1 LKHTQFKYNKEA
13 YTMQYKITI
22 KNQSYNVSGKKREV
36 QNLAGR
42 IRDAVELNHHF
53 KELTGVI
60 GISERSSTMMS
71 LFGTEDFKIIDT
83 ESYNKEIAE
92 LLAMIDGAKQ
102 ADFQSIIIK
111 AKTIHAKHIP
121 IVDKRRTPE
130 QEKER
135 KAKYTADQE
144 EQEKQANIK
153 ADKDNAEKERL
164 LQEYPYLII
173 QDGNIKSRV
182 LAAKNIRIELSKAFP
197 GQKFSVTSE
206 SYSGGDS
213 VDVHWTDG
221 PTDDEV
227 NKIINKYQYGT
238 FDGMEDIYNYH
249 TTVFNNT
256 FGDTKYVLG
265 QRSIS
270 DEKYHETGAKMGYPD
285 FKYER
290 FKGFSGVDFDTEK
303 MICREVRKISFYVA
317 PTKSTPT
324 PDKSGPDNI
333 DKPTM
338 QLNEERNGVE
348 IKFPGKPRQT
358 IIETL
363 KANGF
368 RWSRFQGLWWA
379 KQNEKTLQIA
389 EGLTV

>member
-1 LKHTQFKYNKEA
+1 
-13 YTMQYKITI
+13 MQYKIKI
-22 KNQSYNVSGKKREV
+22 KGQSYNVSGKKSEV

-42 IRDAVELNHHF
+42 IRDAVELNHSF

-60 GISERSSTMMS
+60 GISERSSTMIT

-83 ESYNKEIAE
+83 ESYNQEVTE
-92 LLAMIDGAKQ
+92 LLAMVEGAKP
-102 ADFQSIIIK
+102 ADFQAIIIK
-111 AKTIHAKHIP
+111 AKTIYAKHIP
-121 IVDKRRTPE
+121 VIDKRRTPE
-130 QEKER
+130 QEKQRLDEY
-135 KAKYTADQE
+135 KANQE

-173 QDGNIKSRV
+173 QDGKISDRV
-182 LAAKNIRIELSKAFP
+182 LAAKNIRIELARIFP
-197 GQKFSVTSE
+197 GHKFSVVSK
-206 SYSGGDS
+206 SFSMGNDIN
-213 VDVHWTDG
+213 VAWDDG
-221 PTDDEV
+221 PTDEEV
-227 NKIINKYQYGT
+227 EKIISKYEEGS
-238 FDGMEDIYNYH
+238 FNGMEDIYEYNH
-249 TTVFNNT
+249 SVFCDT
-256 FGDTKYVLG
+256 FGGAKYVSG
-265 QRSIS
+265 NRHVSP
-270 DEKYHETGAKMGYPD
+270 EKYHEIGVKMGYPD
-285 FKYER
+285 FKFEPR
-290 FKGFSGVDFDTEK
+290 VGFSGVDHDTER
-303 MICREVRKISFYVA
+303 MIIQEIGKTSYYTT
-317 PTKSTPT
+317 PTKSVSN
-324 PDKSGPDNI
+324 PDKLASTDNQ